1 MTLCIAQLRAAIL
14 MNQIKRKQFILEKLD
29 SLGEVSVIGLSEELG
44 VTSET
49 IRRDL
54 SYLEKSGEVTKV
66 HGGAIKV
73 QNIQEGSFAQRMDL
87 NRQEKILI
95 GQYAASLVTEND
107 TLFIDSCT
115 TTLIFASFL
124 PLVKFTV
131 FTNSSLI
138 ADQIKSKNNMAVV
151 HVLGGEYNHTY
162 KANLGIQTI
171 EQMNDIHTD
180 FTFVGVGGI
189 DSDFGVM
196 VKNLDEGRIAKKM
209 LAMGRQK
216 VILCDTSKFGQSGLM
231 KISDINDIDIIV
243 TDKKKNIHK
252 QAIEAIYS
260 DKIIY
265 TN

>member
-1 MTLCIAQLRAAIL
+1 

-87 NRQEKILI
+87 NRQEKVLI

-107 TLFIDSCT
+107 SLFIDSCT

-138 ADQIKSKNNMAVV
+138 ADQIKSKNNMAIV
-151 HVLGGEYNHTY
+151 HVLGGEYNHIY

-243 TDKKKNIHK
+243 TDKKKNMHK
-252 QAIEAIYS
+252 QAIEALYS

-265 TN
+265 AN